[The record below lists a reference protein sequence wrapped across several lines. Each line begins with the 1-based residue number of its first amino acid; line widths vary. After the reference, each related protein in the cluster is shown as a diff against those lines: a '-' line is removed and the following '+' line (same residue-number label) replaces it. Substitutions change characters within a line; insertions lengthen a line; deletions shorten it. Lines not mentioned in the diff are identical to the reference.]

1 MPCLTGEYLQAHTVP
16 GWRMPSGVKGLR
28 EQGRLQGFGKG
39 DGGSLFSFFLFYV
52 RVARMAGPLTQVQGL
67 HHKMF
72 CGGSPSPGAMLYD
85 CEMMF

>member
-1 MPCLTGEYLQAHTVP
+1 MCGGGGGARKYERVGEL
-16 GWRMPSGVKGLR
+16 L
-28 EQGRLQGFGKG
+28 L
-39 DGGSLFSFFLFYV
+39 LLLYV

-72 CGGSPSPGAMLYD
+72 CGGSPLPGATLYH